1 LRLCGE
7 KFGFGLSRKGN
18 DKLMLKG
25 QKVLLRA
32 MTRDDLERLCIFNN
46 DVEVELAGG
55 GDPPLPQTLA
65 RLQAD
70 FDANAGK
77 GGRDGTGFAIEAD
90 GLFIGQCALFNF
102 DPVAHRCE
110 LGITIGDKSYWGRGY
125 GTDAVR
131 VLIDYGFRHHNLHR
145 VYLSV
150 NSTNPR
156 AIGAYRRCGFVEEG
170 RLRAHMWNNGH
181 YIDLVQM
188 GILRD
193 EWEADSGQAKA

>member
-1 LRLCGE
+1 
-7 KFGFGLSRKGN
+7 
-18 DKLMLKG
+18 MLKG

-32 MTRDDLERLCIFNN
+32 MTRADLERLCQFNN

-55 GDPPLPQTLA
+55 GDPPLPQSLE
-65 RLQAD
+65 RLQAE
-70 FDANAGK
+70 FDADLGR
-77 GGRDGTGFAIEAD
+77 GGRNGTSFAIEVE
-90 GLFIGQCALFNF
+90 GLYIGGCALFNF

-110 LGITIGDKSYWGRGY
+110 LGITIGDKSYWGQGY
-125 GTDAVR
+125 GADAVR
-131 VLIDYGFRHHNLHR
+131 VLLAYGFRHHNLHR

-170 RLRAHMWNNGH
+170 RLRAHVWSNGQ

-188 GILRD
+188 GILRE
-193 EWEADSGQAKA
+193 EWNASTIA